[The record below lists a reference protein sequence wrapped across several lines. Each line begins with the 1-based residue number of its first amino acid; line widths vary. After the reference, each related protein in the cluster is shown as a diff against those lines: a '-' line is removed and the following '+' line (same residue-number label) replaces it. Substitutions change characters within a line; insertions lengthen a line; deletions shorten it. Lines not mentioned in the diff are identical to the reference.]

1 MINKIFGKN
10 TTKLMKNNDKKII
23 TIKNFKNIVLPLFLV
38 ATMSCSISNN
48 INSVNLSD
56 ISDVKIIQDK
66 NNYIVDLGHGKKG
79 ADLSI
84 VLDSPEIQN
93 SFTTKNSING
103 KKEKLVSDIR
113 SYAVYLIK
121 SSSNSGYLG
130 TNPLGAPDFVS
141 GPFNINK
148 DGSNPSPTLPDTL
161 SFHVITFRNLPTSG
175 TDYYYAVVR
184 AFDAVGGTAGSGTD
198 LIKPNFG
205 VTWTGVTAATPAI
218 SVSNNGRKVDS
229 NLVIRDDLDLENLNP
244 LLITPPL
251 LDIVGAK
258 LETRIT
264 PIPGSGLTVGPPIIA
279 NTGGFIEL
287 IAGNCSLINSPTGIG
302 NCPGVFFGDSGQAK
316 VARLNTP
323 GDVAIDAGG
332 NLYIADTNNHR
343 IRKVD
348 PAGVITTYA
357 GNGTPCALPTN
368 TCGDGGLAT
377 AANLKNPSS
386 VVLDSTGNLYI
397 ADTGDHKIRKV
408 DTGGNIST
416 VVGTGNISANGDG
429 TATTKNVKSPEG
441 LAIDSSNV
449 LYISDTGH
457 HTIRTLNGLNIT
469 TIAGDG
475 FAGFIDDPTVP
486 LNAEFNFPKA
496 IAVNSAGTK
505 IYVADTNNNLI
516 REISGTAVK
525 TFAGDNNFILTN
537 GGDGGQANLAGLNAP
552 TGVSLDSLGNV
563 FISDTNNNKIRK
575 VNIATNVISTI
586 AGTGSNTPYLGDD
599 ISAITTTLKNPKRL
613 KVDANG
619 NVYFADTN
627 NHHVRKLL

>member
-10 TTKLMKNNDKKII
+10 TTKLMKNNNKKII
-23 TIKNFKNIVLPLFLV
+23 TIKNFKNIVLPLILLG
-38 ATMSCSISNN
+38 AMSCSVSNN
-48 INSVNLSD
+48 ISSINLSD
-56 ISDVKIIQDK
+56 ISDVKIIKDK

-84 VLDSPEIQN
+84 ILDSPEIQN
-93 SFTTKNSING
+93 TFSTKNSVNG
-103 KKEKLVSDIR
+103 KKEKLITDIR

-148 DGSNPSPTLPDTL
+148 DGSNLTPTLPDTT
-161 SFHVITFRNLPTSG
+161 SFHVITFRNLPSSG

-184 AFDAVGGTAGSGTD
+184 AFDAVGGTTGSGTD

-205 VTWTGVTAATPAI
+205 VTWTGITASTPAI
-218 SVSNNGRKVDS
+218 SVSNNGRKIDS

-264 PIPGSGLTVGPPIIA
+264 PIAGSGITIGPPVIV

-287 IAGNCSLINSPTGIG
+287 NTGNGTPAFS
-302 NCPGVFFGDSGQAK
+302 GDSGQAK
-316 VARLNTP
+316 VASLNTP
-323 GDVAIDAGG
+323 GDVTIDASG
-332 NLYIADTNNHR
+332 NLYIADSSNHR

-348 PAGVITTYA
+348 PAGVITTFA

-368 TCGDGGLAT
+368 ACGDGGLAT

-386 VVLDSTGNLYI
+386 VVMDSAGNLYI
-397 ADTGDHKIRKV
+397 ADTGDNKIRKV

-496 IAVNSAGTK
+496 IAVNPAGTK

-516 REISGTAVK
+516 REITTGVK

-552 TGVSLDSLGNV
+552 TGVALDTLGNV
-563 FISDTNNNKIRK
+563 FISETNNNKIRK
-575 VNIATNVISTI
+575 VNIATNVISSI

-613 KVDANG
+613 KVDLNG

-627 NHHVRKLL
+627 NHRVRKLL